1 LANDQ
6 SLWEKAARHIVK
18 SQRELAPKMAQAMI
32 PGPGTTKYSPQDE
45 RKAFWQRN
53 PDVDEQAIW
62 TGMLGEM
69 MQDGTV
75 TYEEAIK
82 IAAPHV
88 AMLVYPARLPLIRSG
103 DRKLSV
109 REQIAFT
116 NRMEKLG
123 PPGEGESDG

>member
-1 LANDQ
+1 
-6 SLWEKAARHIVK
+6 
-18 SQRELAPKMAQAMI
+18 MAQSMI
-32 PGPGTTKYSPQDE
+32 PGPGTVKYSPKDE
-45 RKAFWQRN
+45 RRAYWQRN

-75 TYEEAIK
+75 SYEEAIK

-88 AMLVYPARLPLIRSG
+88 AMTLYPARLPLIRQG

-109 REQIAFT
+109 AEQIKFA

-123 PPGEGESDG
+123 PPEEGEP